1 MKRQARLALAA
12 FTIATLAFIAGRET
26 AEGAYFD
33 WGAGPLHWARTDT
46 AEELRIAVYHDGVT
60 TPEALVDAAAH
71 LSTLAGV
78 DVFVAGA
85 APPSVCEQYTQDFAD
100 YWVNPTT
107 PGVITWCGGKSTNG
121 HCGACTELYVSENP
135 HIDAVRIVSTGESFR
150 VDAAIH
156 ELKHALGLADHTSA
170 YMTSQERSQLE
181 ALYAHA
187 HGGTSTPTPTPTPT
201 VTESATSTPTAT
213 ASPSPTPTPTP
224 RPGCWPPKAKRCR

>member
-121 HCGACTELYVSENP
+121 HCGACTEREPAHRRRAHCLDRRVVPGRRGHPRTEARAGACRPHQRLHDEPGTQPTRSALCTRARGYVHP
-135 HIDAVRIVSTGESFR
+135 DADSHPNGHRERDEYTDRHSLTQPDPYTHSQAR
-150 VDAAIH
+150 LLAA
-156 ELKHALGLADHTSA
+156 
-170 YMTSQERSQLE
+170 
-181 ALYAHA
+181 
-187 HGGTSTPTPTPTPT
+187 
-201 VTESATSTPTAT
+201 
-213 ASPSPTPTPTP
+213 
-224 RPGCWPPKAKRCR
+224 